1 MFKLSNNHNM
11 KKIMSF
17 IIYVLFIFNI
27 TLADTLDN
35 PYVEWLNLPWINE
48 YSFEWWNEL
57 LILAKDILA
66 RAIQYLPL
74 IVLIVLLLACI
85 KIIFDW
91 DWKAW
96 LKRIKYILIWVALM
110 ILSIY
115 IVNILSSIFFWHP
128 VLNIHLNRW
137 Y

>member
-96 LKRIKYILIWVALM
+96 LKRIKYILIWVVLM

>member
-1 MFKLSNNHNM
+1 M
-11 KKIMSF
+11 KKIITF
-17 IIYVLFIFNI
+17 VIYILFTLNI
-27 TLADTLDN
+27 TFADEFAN
-35 PYVEWLNLPWINE
+35 PYDEYVGWINLPWIKS

-57 LILAKDILA
+57 LIIIKDILA

-74 IVLIVLLLACI
+74 IVLVVLLLACI

-96 LKRIKYILIWVALM
+96 LKRIKYVLIWVALM

-115 IVNILSSIFFWHP
+115 VVNILSSIFFWHP

>member
-1 MFKLSNNHNM
+1 M
-11 KKIMSF
+11 KKIITF
-17 IIYVLFIFNI
+17 IIYILFTLSI
-27 TLADTLDN
+27 TFADEFDN
-35 PYVEWLNLPWINE
+35 PYDEYVEWINLPWIND
-48 YSFEWWNEL
+48 YNFEWWNEL

-96 LKRIKYILIWVALM
+96 LKRIKYVLIWVALM

-115 IVNILSSIFFWHP
+115 VINILSSIFFWHP

>member
-128 VLNIHLNRW
+128 VLNINFHRR
-137 Y
+137 

>member
-1 MFKLSNNHNM
+1 M
-11 KKIMSF
+11 KKIITF
-17 IIYVLFIFNI
+17 IIYILFTLNI
-27 TLADTLDN
+27 TFADNNFDN
-35 PYVEWLNLPWINE
+35 PYDEYVEWINLPGIND

-74 IVLIVLLLACI
+74 IVLIVLLVACI

-96 LKRIKYILIWVALM
+96 LKRIKYVLIWVALM

-115 IVNILSSIFFWHP
+115 VVNILSSIFFWHP